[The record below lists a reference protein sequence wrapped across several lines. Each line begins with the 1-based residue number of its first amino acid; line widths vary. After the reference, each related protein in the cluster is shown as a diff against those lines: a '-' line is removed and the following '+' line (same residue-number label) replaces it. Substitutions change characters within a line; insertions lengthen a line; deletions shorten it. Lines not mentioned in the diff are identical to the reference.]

1 MAMPIDPCCSRSIL
15 VQYLHAWHAAQNAV
29 IIVND
34 ADTQQQES
42 TATQQQ
48 PDRAHPDAADH
59 PQDQIQLPTN
69 LTDLPG
75 QGSPFNTDID
85 EDEHEVVT
93 VVDADAA
100 EADAADA
107 DADADHGSSTNL
119 EDGQGL
125 FYEGSDFAPQQNDS
139 DATQRILAFRL
150 HVVILCMYVAGD
162 SKLMCSTSLFSLFYT
177 QHARIFAILATLTEP
192 IDA

>member
-1 MAMPIDPCCSRSIL
+1 MPMPIDPCCSRSIL
-15 VQYLHAWHAAQNAV
+15 VQYLHAWHATQNAV
-29 IIVND
+29 ILIND

-42 TATQQQ
+42 TTTQQQQQ

-75 QGSPFNTDID
+75 QGSPVNTDID
-85 EDEHEVVT
+85 DDEYDVVT
-93 VVDADAA
+93 VVGHADAA

-107 DADADHGSSTNL
+107 DADHDISTNL

-125 FYEGSDFAPQQNDS
+125 FYEGSDFAPQQNAS

-162 SKLMCSTSLFSLFYT
+162 
-177 QHARIFAILATLTEP
+177 
-192 IDA
+192 